1 MSAIKVIAV
10 ASGKGGVGK
19 SNVSCNLSYQLALK
33 HRRVLLMDADL
44 GLANIDVLM
53 GLRAT
58 KNLADVIA
66 GRCELKDIVLTGPG
80 GVNVIPA
87 ASGLKQMAEM
97 CAAEHAAIIQGI
109 SGLGDQYDYL
119 VVDTAAGIADSVVSF
134 CQASQHVLIVISDE
148 PTSMADAYGLIKVL
162 NREANV
168 SRFKVVCNMVG
179 NDAQARAVFA
189 RLNEVAQRFLDV
201 SLEYSGAIPRDEFL
215 QKAVVRQQLV
225 SKLYPSSE
233 SSLAFKRLAN
243 TVDSWE
249 PVTGP
254 SGHIQFFFE
263 QLVLPHEKV
272 SMAW

>member
-1 MSAIKVIAV
+1 MSAVKVIAV

-33 HRRVLLMDADL
+33 NRRVLLMDADL
-44 GLANIDVLM
+44 GLANIDVLL
-53 GLRAT
+53 GLRAIR
-58 KNLADVIA
+58 NLADVIA
-66 GRCELKDIVLTGPG
+66 GQCALEDILLTGPAG
-80 GVNVIPA
+80 IQIIPA

-97 CAAEHAAIIQGI
+97 GAAEHAAIIQGI
-109 SGLGDQYDYL
+109 SGLNNKFDYL

-168 SRFKVVCNMVG
+168 TRFKVVCNMVN
-179 NDAQARAVFA
+179 NDVQARAVFA
-189 RLNEVAQRFLDV
+189 RLNGVAQRFLEV
-201 SLEYSGAIPRDEFL
+201 TLEYAGAIPRDEFL
-215 QKAVVRQQLV
+215 QKAVARQQIV

-233 SSLAFKRLAN
+233 SSLAFKRLAT
-243 TVDSWE
+243 TVDQWE
-249 PVTGP
+249 QP
-254 SGHIQFFFE
+254 SGPRGHIEFFFE
-263 QLVLPHEKV
+263 QLVGSDEKV